1 MTAVGILNPGAMG
14 ASIAASARA
23 AGHDVV
29 WASAG
34 RSAATHGRAAE
45 HDLRK
50 VDTLAQLCA
59 ACDVILCVCPPHAAE
74 AVADAVIEAGFSG
87 LYCEGNAISPQKA
100 GSIGE
105 RMGAAGIDFV
115 DGSIVGPPAWN
126 AGTTRFYLSGP
137 SAGRVADL
145 FAGTLTEAIA
155 IGDEIGKASALKM
168 TFAALTKGSTA
179 LLSAIY
185 GVAENLGVRAEL
197 EREWGMRSA
206 EAVGQRRDQVRG
218 VTAKAWRFAGEM
230 QEIAATF
237 ELAGLPPGFFE
248 AACEVYTR
256 MAGFK
261 DAEDVPEL
269 EAVLAAL
276 LVEEDLL

>member
-1 MTAVGILNPGAMG
+1 M
-14 ASIAASARA
+14 
-23 AGHDVV
+23 
-29 WASAG
+29 
-34 RSAATHGRAAE
+34 
-45 HDLRK
+45 
-50 VDTLAQLCA
+50 
-59 ACDVILCVCPPHAAE
+59 
-74 AVADAVIEAGFSG
+74 F
-87 LYCEGNAISPQKA
+87 
-100 GSIGE
+100 
-105 RMGAAGIDFV
+105 
-115 DGSIVGPPAWN
+115 
-126 AGTTRFYLSGP
+126 
-137 SAGRVADL
+137 
-145 FAGTLTEAIA
+145 FAGTFTEAIA

-206 EAVGQRRDQVRG
+206 EAVQERRDQVRG

-248 AACEVYTR
+248 AAYEVYTR

-261 DAEDVPEL
+261 DAEAVPEL

-276 LVEEDLL
+276 EQPTKH

>member
-1 MTAVGILNPGAMG
+1 MG

-23 AGHDVV
+23 AGHDVI

-34 RSAATHGRAAE
+34 RSAATRQRAAE
-45 HDLRK
+45 GDLRQ
-50 VDTLAQLCA
+50 VDTLAELCD
-59 ACDVILCVCPPHAAE
+59 ACQIILCVCPPHAAE
-74 AVADAVIEAGFSG
+74 AVADAVTAASFSG

-100 GSIGE
+100 GAIAE
-105 RMGAAGIDFV
+105 RMGAAGINVV
-115 DGSIVGPPAWN
+115 DGSIVGPPAWQ

-137 SAGRVADL
+137 AAGQVAAL
-145 FAGTLTEAIA
+145 FEGTLTEAIA
-155 IGDEIGKASALKM
+155 IGDQIGKASALKM

-179 LLSAIY
+179 LLAAIY
-185 GVAENLGVRAEL
+185 GVAENLDVRGEL
-197 EREWGMRSA
+197 EREWGLRSA
-206 EAVGQRRDQVRG
+206 ESVQQRRDQVRG

-248 AACEVYTR
+248 AAFEVYTR
-256 MAGFK
+256 MADFK
-261 DAEDVPEL
+261 DAEDRPDL

-276 LVEEDLL
+276 MNTNTDR

>member
-1 MTAVGILNPGAMG
+1 MTVVGILNPGAMG
-14 ASIAASARA
+14 TSIAASARA
-23 AGHDVV
+23 ARHDVY
-29 WASAG
+29 WAAAG
-34 RSAATHGRAAE
+34 RSAATRQRADE
-45 HDLRK
+45 NDLRE

-59 ACDVILCVCPPHAAE
+59 ACEIILCICPPHAAD
-74 AVADAVIEAGFSG
+74 AVADSVIAAGFGG

-100 GSIGE
+100 GAIGE
-105 RMGAAGIDFV
+105 RMAAAGIDFV

-126 AGTTRFYLSGP
+126 AGTTRFYLSGL
-137 SAGRVADL
+137 SAGHVSDL
-145 FAGTLTEAIA
+145 FAGTPTEAIA
-155 IGDEIGKASALKM
+155 IGDQIGKASALKM

-185 GVAENLGVRAEL
+185 GVAENLGVRGEL

-206 EAVGQRRDQVRG
+206 EAVQERRDQVRG

-248 AACEVYTR
+248 AAYEVYTR
-256 MAGFK
+256 LAGFK
-261 DAEDVPEL
+261 DAESVPVLAE
-269 EAVLAAL
+269 VLAAL
-276 LVEEDLL
+276 KRPSLD